1 MNKKINSY
9 KAVAALT
16 RAFFE
21 AYTNGILDGSTEAN
35 NKENKRSP
43 QAVKQA
49 MLEHYEEI
57 NHVSCFDATQL
68 SR

>member
-35 NKENKRSP
+35 NKEDKRSP

-49 MLEHYEEI
+49 MLEHY
-57 NHVSCFDATQL
+57 
-68 SR
+68 